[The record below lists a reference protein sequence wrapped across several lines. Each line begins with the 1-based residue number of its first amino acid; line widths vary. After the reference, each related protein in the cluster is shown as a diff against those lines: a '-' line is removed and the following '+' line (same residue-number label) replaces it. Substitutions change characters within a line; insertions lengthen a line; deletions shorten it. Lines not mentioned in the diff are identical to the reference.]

1 MGGAVNFMNFADPR
15 LLWLALAAPVGA
27 FVAYRLI
34 RRRARA
40 EASWVARAVEPRLRP
55 TERPRS
61 PLLAVLLVGVAILGA
76 ALALA
81 RPRWGES
88 TETVEQKGVDI
99 VFVLDTSAS
108 MGAYDVTPS
117 RLWMAQSLVRRMA
130 TKLPGNRVAL
140 VQAEGVGVVMAP
152 LTVDTAV
159 LDLLLDAV
167 EPGSLPVPGSQI
179 SPALERAIALFP
191 EGAEKQRVMVLL
203 SDGEI
208 FGENLDPVVEQLKSA
223 GVVLHAI
230 GIGTPAGAP
239 VPVAGRANEFKHT
252 REGEVVVSRLDSKP
266 LERLA
271 EETGGLYLSAPNST
285 TEPAVLVDRILGM
298 DKRGIASATLTTLE
312 ERFQIPLALALAALA
327 ARLLLTPYRRPR
339 RASAAEG

>member
-1 MGGAVNFMNFADPR
+1 MNFADPR
-15 LLWLALAAPVGA
+15 LLWLALAAPAGA
-27 FVAYRLI
+27 LVAFWLI
-34 RRRARA
+34 TRRARA
-40 EASWVARAVEPRLRP
+40 EAAWVARAVEPRLRP
-55 TERPRS
+55 GERPR
-61 PLLAVLLVGVAILGA
+61 PRLLAALLIGFAILGA

-117 RLWMAQSLVRRMA
+117 RLWLAQSLVRRMA
-130 TKLPGNRVAL
+130 AKLPGNRVAL

-179 SPALERAIALFP
+179 GPALERAVALFP

-208 FGENLDPVVEQLKSA
+208 FGENLDPVVEQLKAA
-223 GVVLHAI
+223 GVVVHAVAV
-230 GIGTPAGAP
+230 GTTAGAP
-239 VPVAGRANEFKHT
+239 VPLAGKANEFKHT
-252 REGEVVVSRLDSKP
+252 REGEIVVSRLDPKP

-271 EETGGLYLSAPNST
+271 EETGGLYFAAANATADP
-285 TEPAVLVDRILGM
+285 EPLVDRILGM

-312 ERFQIPLALALAALA
+312 ERFQFPLALALAALA

-339 RASAAEG
+339 RTREAEA